1 MCNRTP
7 WIRNSHSPFFISMG
21 FIAVSDLHQTF
32 DRDALHSTIEI
43 SLSRIALVGFSDKNT
58 LTRLITIVYDD
69 HIIATSAY
77 MTAPIRCDD
86 VLSPSVTITSQ
97 ASTCRCA
104 VDTHPQYTSFLLC
117 RASGVGLGLKS
128 SEHGIFFWLE
138 IWSFHVTNW
147 LCCVRLILS
156 LLLFQI
162 YHPVFL
168 LNNKKYC
175 TTCTFLLYFTFCPRL
190 QCQG

>member
-1 MCNRTP
+1 
-7 WIRNSHSPFFISMG
+7 MG

-104 VDTHPQYTSFLLC
+104 VDTHPQYTS
-117 RASGVGLGLKS
+117 
-128 SEHGIFFWLE
+128 
-138 IWSFHVTNW
+138 
-147 LCCVRLILS
+147 
-156 LLLFQI
+156 LFAM
-162 YHPVFL
+162 
-168 LNNKKYC
+168 
-175 TTCTFLLYFTFCPRL
+175 
-190 QCQG
+190 